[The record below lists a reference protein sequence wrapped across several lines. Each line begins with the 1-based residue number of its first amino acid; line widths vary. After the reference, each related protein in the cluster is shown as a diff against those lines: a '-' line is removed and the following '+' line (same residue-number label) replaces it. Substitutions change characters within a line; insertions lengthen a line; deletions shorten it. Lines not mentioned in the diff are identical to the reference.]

1 LQKQA
6 KQCLYVP
13 LNPLHGKGDT
23 NKKYQFGVPVQ
34 MACTVPFIPALLD
47 THCIVDARTPLEFAE
62 DHLPG
67 AINVPILTNPER
79 VEIGTLYRQQG
90 PQTARKRGL
99 ELTCHRFP
107 SIVAVIAEAAKG
119 RPVLVYCWRGGLRS
133 ESIAMLLEMTG
144 YPVVKL
150 AGGYKAFRATVSTF
164 FEAVSLPVQL
174 VVLHGM
180 TGSGKTEF
188 LLQLPQDRYTVIDL
202 EGLARHRGS
211 AFGALG
217 MGEQP
222 PQKLFESLLW
232 NAFRQAPVDRP
243 IVVEGESKRIGRIT
257 LPGNLYEVM
266 AESTKVWCLVS
277 VPTRVKRLSAEYAK
291 EEYRQPMAEALERI
305 RKKLGGSQYEELHNK
320 LAAWDIPGVAQDLIE
335 QYYDKLYYRVRKWE
349 PEGTISLED
358 YTVAERELAE
368 ICEN

>member
-1 LQKQA
+1 
-6 KQCLYVP
+6 
-13 LNPLHGKGDT
+13 
-23 NKKYQFGVPVQ
+23 
-34 MACTVPFIPALLD
+34 MARIISFEPSLLD

-79 VEIGTLYRQQG
+79 VEIGTLYKQQG
-90 PQTARKRGL
+90 PQAARIRGL

-107 SIVAVIAEAAKG
+107 SIVATISEAAAG

-133 ESIAMLLEMTG
+133 ESIAILLETTG

-150 AGGYKAFRATVSTF
+150 AGGYKAFRG
-164 FEAVSLPVQL
+164 AVSEFFVSVKLPVQL

-188 LLQLPQDRYTVIDL
+188 LHMLPPQRYSVIDL

-217 MGEQP
+217 LGDQP
-222 PQKLFESLLW
+222 SQKWFDTQLW
-232 NAFRQAPVDRP
+232 NAFRQAPADRP
-243 IVVEGESKRIGRIT
+243 IVVEGESKRIGQIT
-257 LPGNLYEVM
+257 LPGDLHEVM
-266 AESTKVWCLVS
+266 AASTKIWCDVS
-277 VPTRVKRLSAEYAK
+277 VDTRVQRLAAEYAV
-291 EEYRQPMAEALERI
+291 EEYRQPMLEALERI
-305 RKKLGGSQYEELHNK
+305 KKKLGGPQYEELHGK
-320 LAAWDIPGVAQDLIE
+320 LVAWDITGVARGLIE

-349 PEGTISLED
+349 PEGTISLEN
-358 YTVAERELAE
+358 YTAAEKDLAE
-368 ICEN
+368 ICRI

>member
-1 LQKQA
+1 
-6 KQCLYVP
+6 
-13 LNPLHGKGDT
+13 
-23 NKKYQFGVPVQ
+23 
-34 MACTVPFIPALLD
+34 MARTIPFDPSLLE
-47 THCIVDARTPLEFAE
+47 THCIIDARTPLEFHD

-67 AINVPILTNPER
+67 AINVPILTDAER
-79 VEIGTLYRQQG
+79 VEIGTLYKQQG
-90 PQTARKRGL
+90 PQPARIRGL

-107 SIVAVIAEAAKG
+107 AIVGTVTEAAAG

-133 ESIAMLLEMTG
+133 ESIAMLLETTG

-150 AGGYKAFRATVSTF
+150 AGGYKSFRSIVTSF
-164 FEAVSLPVQL
+164 FELVSLPVQL

-188 LLQLPQDRYTVIDL
+188 LQQLPSERYTTIDL

-211 AFGALG
+211 AFGSLG
-217 MGEQP
+217 LGEQP
-222 PQKLFESLLW
+222 SQKRFETLLW
-232 NAFRQAPVDRP
+232 DRFRKAPTDRP
-243 IVVEGESKRIGRIT
+243 IVVEGESKRIGRLN

-266 AESTKVWCLVS
+266 AASTKVWCDVS
-277 VPTRVKRLSAEYAK
+277 VATRVKRLSAEYAR

-305 RKKLGGSQYEELHNK
+305 KKKLGGEQYTELQHK
-320 LAAWDIPGVAQDLIE
+320 LAAWDIPGLAQDLIE

-358 YTVAERELAE
+358 YNSAEGELAA
-368 ICEN
+368 ICGI